1 MVGFFNPVVLAT
13 DLFTS
18 CAYLFFS
25 ELDVDLLGTALVVA
39 EAGGLNPVLVVVSG
53 LLVVAGLAV
62 AAPDLSLS
70 LDVPEVDILEAP
82 KVLF

>member
-18 CAYLFFS
+18 CAYLFLLV
-25 ELDVDLLGTALVVA
+25 LDVDLLGTALVVA
-39 EAGGLNPVLVVVSG
+39 EAGGLKPVLDVFSG
-53 LLVVAGLAV
+53 LLVVVGLAV

-70 LDVPEVDILEAP
+70 LEVPGVDILEAP